1 MPSLLA
7 LRPQSARPNP
17 DGEFE
22 LYRVGDAVASR
33 NVHAAVLDSF
43 RLCSA
48 I

>member
-1 MPSLLA
+1 MPSLLR
-7 LRPQSARPNP
+7 LREQTATPNEG
-17 DGEFE
+17 GEFT